1 MTVRAGAM
9 LIVANLSLL
18 VAAVPAAAALPDQVY
33 VFGDSFVDSG
43 NANLGTGGLAANA
56 AQGYFQG
63 RFGDGY
69 NFADLISKRLTGD
82 YATPFLAGGTNFA
95 VGGARAAG
103 DASAAPFPGLI
114 PGLNS
119 QLGFYGSVFGSYV
132 DPDGLYIINFGN
144 NDVSAIER
152 GDTYGLS
159 AQDYGAL
166 FTSNIVNTVL
176 GLNAGGATRI
186 IVLGVPN
193 PTEAEGV
200 ALQAQLD
207 AGLDAISPFLT
218 AQLTRFDYFGFF
230 NRVLAT
236 PVAYGLTADVDF
248 TTPCIAARPVINGS
262 IDCTG
267 YFSFDGIHVTA
278 PIQRAIAREV
288 LIEAGLPTIPEPATW
303 AQLIGGLCLVGL
315 SLRRRGWATVSA

>member
-1 MTVRAGAM
+1 MRFGHSMM
-9 LIVANLSLL
+9 LAALL
-18 VAAVPAAAALPDQVY
+18 VAAPVAAALPDRVY

-43 NANLGTGGLAANA
+43 NANLATGGLAANA
-56 AQGYFQG
+56 AQGYFMG

-69 NFADLISKRLTGD
+69 NFADIISKRLTGT

-103 DASAAPFPGLI
+103 DASAAPFPGVI
-114 PGLNS
+114 PGLTS

-144 NDVSAIER
+144 NDVNAIQG
-152 GDTYGLS
+152 GDTYGLT
-159 AQDYGAL
+159 AEDYGDL

-193 PTEAEGV
+193 PTEAEGL

-207 AGLDAISPFLT
+207 AGLDAISPLLT

-236 PVAYGLTADVDF
+236 PQAYGLTADVDF
-248 TTPCIAARPVINGS
+248 TTPCIAARPVIAGS

-278 PIQRAIAREV
+278 PVQRAIAREV
-288 LIEAGLPTIPEPATW
+288 LIQAGLPTVPEPGTW
-303 AQLIGGLCLVGL
+303 LQMIAGFGLVGVVA
-315 SLRRRGWATVSA
+315 RRRKAVPALA

>member
-1 MTVRAGAM
+1 MAIGHWVM
-9 LIVANLSLL
+9 
-18 VAAVPAAAALPDQVY
+18 AAVLATAPLMPAAAALPSQVY

-43 NANLGTGGLAANA
+43 NANIGTGGLAANA

-69 NFADLISKRLTGD
+69 NFADIISKRLTGD

-103 DASAAPFPGLI
+103 DASAAPFPGVI

-152 GDTYGLS
+152 GDTYGLTA
-159 AQDYGAL
+159 AQYGDL
-166 FTSNIVNTVL
+166 FTANIVNTVL

-193 PTEAEGV
+193 GTEAEGV

-207 AGLDAISPFLT
+207 AGLDSISPFLT
-218 AQLTRFDYFGFF
+218 ADLTRFDFFDFFG
-230 NRVLAT
+230 RVLAT
-236 PVAYGLTADVDF
+236 PQAYGLTADVDF
-248 TTPCIAARPVINGS
+248 TTPCIAVRPVINGS

-288 LIEAGLPTIPEPATW
+288 LIQAGLPTVPEPGTW
-303 AQLIGGLCLVGL
+303 LQMIAGFGLVGAFA
-315 SLRRRGWATVSA
+315 RRRTALRTAA